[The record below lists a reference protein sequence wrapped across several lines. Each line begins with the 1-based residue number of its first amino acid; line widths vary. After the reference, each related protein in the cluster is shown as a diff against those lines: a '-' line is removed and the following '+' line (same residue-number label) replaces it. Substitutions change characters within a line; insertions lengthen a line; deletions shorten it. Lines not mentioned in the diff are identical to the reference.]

1 MHTAA
6 KLTEALE
13 LARQQGFR
21 LRSEWLGGAGGGA
34 CEVRGERWLFV
45 DLALEPAEQLELV
58 LAALSSLEATVAP
71 MSDANPHRKAG

>member
-6 KLTEALE
+6 KLAQALE
-13 LARQQGFR
+13 QARQRGFR

-58 LAALSSLEATVAP
+58 LAALGSFESTTAP
-71 MSDANPHRKAG
+71 SSDAKPHRKAG